1 MFTGTLS
8 CKKSTSTGISGD
20 NFGAAERRHIAGEI
34 EVLRL
39 QSCEVSNLHMQVAG
53 EWCVPDCTTSRNKN
67 LGKIIHRLRGCV
79 YVVHYFKCRKVRKD
93 DRRIWKYVDKCLW
106 QRRWHKT
113 TDRPFALTREDASR
127 QYDGIIQNVG
137 RNLVISLTRQT
148 K

>member
-53 EWCVPDCTTSRNKN
+53 E
-67 LGKIIHRLRGCV
+67 
-79 YVVHYFKCRKVRKD
+79 
-93 DRRIWKYVDKCLW
+93 
-106 QRRWHKT
+106 
-113 TDRPFALTREDASR
+113 
-127 QYDGIIQNVG
+127 
-137 RNLVISLTRQT
+137 
-148 K
+148 